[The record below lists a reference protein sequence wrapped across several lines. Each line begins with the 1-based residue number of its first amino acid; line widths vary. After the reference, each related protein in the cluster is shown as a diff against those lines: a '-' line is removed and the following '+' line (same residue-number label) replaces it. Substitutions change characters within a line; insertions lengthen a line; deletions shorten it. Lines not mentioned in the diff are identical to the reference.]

1 MTYEECKL
9 SKDIEESLLRLN
21 KYYNLNYSAIDLI
34 QDKNDEIYFLELNP
48 NGQYLWI
55 EEELKL
61 PISFNIASLLTGD
74 NNLENESHYK
84 PYKHDVLNTGIL
96 DLNES

>member
-9 SKDIEESLLRLN
+9 SKDIEDSLLRLN

-34 QDKNDEIYFLELNP
+34 QDKNGDIYFLELNP

-61 PISFNIASLLTGD
+61 PISLSIASLLTGD
-74 NNLENESHYK
+74 NNLMN
-84 PYKHDVLNTGIL
+84 
-96 DLNES
+96 